1 MNSVDLLHL
10 QVLEYFREEIKNKLD
25 EQEQPV
31 YLWLDLKI
39 REIQNRE
46 G

>member
-1 MNSVDLLHL
+1 MNSTDLLHL
-10 QVLEYFREEIKNKLD
+10 QVLQYFKEELKSRLE

-39 REIQNRE
+39 KELKNKEQ
-46 G
+46 